1 MVEAVSVSMELS
13 EEVVFTGVEAVV
25 KADIVIVELGKGPFV
40 AVSKK
45 MTSSIEALGDICSW
59 LKEDIWKELCTV
71 GIGILVELD
80 SVTDGVVSSIPCV
93 MIAVVEC
100 LMVEVVDSS
109 MGFPCVVSSSPL
121 VVDCLILEVVT
132 C

>member
-1 MVEAVSVSMELS
+1 MELS

-45 MTSSIEALGDICSW
+45 MTSSIETLGDICSW
-59 LKEDIWKELCTV
+59 LKEDIWKELYTV

-109 MGFPCVVSSSPL
+109 MGSLCVVSSNPL
-121 VVDCLILEVVT
+121 VVDCLILEVVI